1 MKSHLIPD
9 PQPLEPRSGSNSVS
23 KMFLEREQAGQS
35 QLHRPTS
42 AGQGEYRQG
51 EFRPST
57 EMPMRSFLRIVCV
70 R

>member
-23 KMFLEREQAGQS
+23 KMFLEHEQPGQA
-35 QLHRPTS
+35 QQHRPAD
-42 AGQGEYRQG
+42 AGEGEYR
-51 EFRPST
+51 RST
-57 EMPMRSFLRIVCV
+57 ELPMRSFLRIVCV

>member
-23 KMFLEREQAGQS
+23 KMFLEREQAGQGLL
-35 QLHRPTS
+35 QRPAS
-42 AGQGEYRQG
+42 AGQGEYR
-51 EFRPST
+51 RST
-57 EMPMRSFLRIVCV
+57 EMPMRSFLRIVCT